1 MGQSL
6 ALLGLRNSP
15 LLPQIK
21 LDYQRCIGKTRT
33 LKKGALNNSYTAGD
47 EVSRCTTIKNWE
59 RDRDRGL
66 GGTRGGPG
74 GAGRK
79 VSSDQSD
86 QWIGRLTGI
95 ILTG

>member
-1 MGQSL
+1 MLIIHVNCYKTSVDQSL

-47 EVSRCTTIKNWE
+47 EVSRCKTIKNWE
-59 RDRDRGL
+59 RDR
-66 GGTRGGPG
+66 GTRRDQEGDQEGPG
-74 GAGRK
+74 GRSVATSG
-79 VSSDQSD
+79 
-86 QWIGRLTGI
+86 
-95 ILTG
+95 